1 MRRLMAALLC
11 IGFVS
16 APAAADEVKAGTIT
30 IADAWARA
38 TPPAAQVGGAYLIL
52 KNAGSPDKLVS
63 ASTPVAER
71 TEFHRM
77 SLEDGVMK
85 MRHLPA
91 IEVPAHGTIEL
102 KPGGTHLMLVGLK
115 QPLKEGER
123 FPLTLRFERS
133 GTVELQVA
141 VRKMGASG
149 HGSH

>member
-1 MRRLMAALLC
+1 
-11 IGFVS
+11 
-16 APAAADEVKAGTIT
+16 
-30 IADAWARA
+30 
-38 TPPAAQVGGAYLIL
+38 
-52 KNAGSPDKLVS
+52 
-63 ASTPVAER
+63 ER

-91 IEVPAHGTIEL
+91 IEVPAHGTVEL
-102 KPGGTHLMLVGLK
+102 KPGGTHLMLMGLK

-133 GTVELQVA
+133 GTVALQVA